1 MYLPS
6 HFAESDR
13 QVLHRLMQD
22 HPLSTL
28 ITQTSAGLDAN
39 HIPLILSVDEGEH
52 GVLRGHVARANPVWK
67 DYLSTSDV
75 LAVFQGADAY
85 ISPSWY
91 PTKKENG
98 KAVPTWNYAVVH
110 ASGPLRII
118 DDAEWLRALVTRLTT
133 HHEAAMA
140 QPWSVGDAPADY
152 IDKMISAIVGIEIP
166 ITKLVGKWKVSQNQP
181 VQNRAGVVDGLS
193 SSTQSNVAAMAALV
207 ATDSTTLR

>member
-6 HFAESDR
+6 HFAESDLN
-13 QVLHRLMQD
+13 VLHRLMQD

-28 ITQTSAGLDAN
+28 VTQTSAGLDVN
-39 HIPLILSVDEGEH
+39 HIPLILSAGEGEH

-67 DYLSTSDV
+67 DFVATTDA

-110 ASGPLRII
+110 AGGPMRII
-118 DDAEWLRALVTRLTT
+118 DDAEWLRSLVTRLTT

-140 QPWSVGDAPADY
+140 QPWSVGDAPPDY
-152 IDKMISAIVGIEIP
+152 IDKMIGAIVGIEIT
-166 ITKLVGKWKVSQNQP
+166 ITTLVGKWKVSQNQP
-181 VQNRAGVVDGLS
+181 AQNRTGVVDGLLS
-193 SSTQSNVAAMAALV
+193 GAQPNAAAMAALV
-207 ATDSTTLR
+207 GGKKD